1 MNYLVTGGAGFIGSH
16 ITDALIKNDNQVIVV
31 DDLSYGKRDN
41 VNTNAEFHQLSISNR
56 QEIEKL
62 CNEYSIEGIFHLGAI
77 ASVQKSVENPEL
89 IHQVN
94 LSGTLNILLAAKN
107 SGVNKVVFSASAAA
121 YGNNPSFP
129 KKESMLPNPLSPYAV
144 TKLSGEMYCKTFTDL
159 YGLKTVALRYFNVYG
174 PRQDPK
180 SEYAAVIP
188 AFITKYLAGEQL
200 IIYGDG
206 KQTRD
211 FVYVQDVVQGNLL
224 AMEKDTCGV
233 FNIGTGCQTSL
244 NQIIIILKELTNT
257 HIKVKYLEP
266 RVGDVHDSVADI
278 SLATKHLNY
287 YPKYSIKEGLNKT
300 LEFFAS
306 KKDS

>member
-1 MNYLVTGGAGFIGSH
+1 
-16 ITDALIKNDNQVIVV
+16 
-31 DDLSYGKRDN
+31 
-41 VNTNAEFHQLSISNR
+41 
-56 QEIEKL
+56 
-62 CNEYSIEGIFHLGAI
+62 
-77 ASVQKSVENPEL
+77 
-89 IHQVN
+89 
-94 LSGTLNILLAAKN
+94 
-107 SGVNKVVFSASAAA
+107 
-121 YGNNPSFP
+121 
-129 KKESMLPNPLSPYAV
+129 V

-233 FNIGTGCQTSL
+233 FNIGTGC
-244 NQIIIILKELTNT
+244 
-257 HIKVKYLEP
+257 
-266 RVGDVHDSVADI
+266 
-278 SLATKHLNY
+278 
-287 YPKYSIKEGLNKT
+287 
-300 LEFFAS
+300 
-306 KKDS
+306 